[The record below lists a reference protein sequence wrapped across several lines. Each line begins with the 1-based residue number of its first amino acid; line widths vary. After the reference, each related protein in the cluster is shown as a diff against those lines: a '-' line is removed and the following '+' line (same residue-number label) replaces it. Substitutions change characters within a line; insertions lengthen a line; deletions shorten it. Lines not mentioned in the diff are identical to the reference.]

1 MNKIVPHLWFDKEAR
16 EAAEFYVSIF
26 DGSKINGGAL
36 LEDTPSGTAE
46 TVTITLAGQDFMLL
60 SAGPYFKFNPS
71 ISFRVDCSTAEEVN
85 KLWGKLSDG
94 GSVLMELDT
103 YPFSSRYGWCAD
115 KYGLSWQIMQVEG
128 EISQKITPTLM
139 FVGEE
144 YGRAEEAI
152 AFYTQVFKDA
162 IPGDITRYGEGLEF
176 DKPGTVMYASF
187 ALEGL
192 KFAAMDSGY
201 AHEFQFSEAISFI
214 VNCENQE
221 EIDYYWDKLSFV
233 PEAEQCGWLK
243 DRFGVSW
250 QIVPTSMDEMMRNGD
265 KEKIRRVTEAFLK
278 MKKFDLAI
286 LEKAYEG

>member
-26 DGSKINGGAL
+26 DDSKITGGAI

-85 KLWGKLSDG
+85 TLWEKLSEG
-94 GSVLMELDT
+94 GSVLMELDE

-139 FVGEE
+139 FVGEA

-152 AFYTQVFKDA
+152 DFYTQVFKDT
-162 IPGDITRYGEGLEF
+162 IHGDITRYGEGLEF

-187 ALEGL
+187 TLEGL

-201 AHEFQFSEAISFI
+201 AHQFQFDEAISFI

-250 QIVPTSMDEMMRNGD
+250 QIVPTSIDEMMKNGD